1 MQNIAVNVKNGNEI
15 VKFCAYYRLRKWGD
29 KKFDHRK
36 YAQKSAVLIA
46 YIYK

>member
-1 MQNIAVNVKNGNEI
+1 MQNIAVNVENGNEI

-29 KKFDHRK
+29 KK
-36 YAQKSAVLIA
+36 SAVLIA